1 MEFLIQQG
9 GRCVCLHPRAA
20 CVYDGGGE
28 GTSAK
33 EDNGG
38 RERSSAA
45 AMTVDG
51 GAAVGSRF
59 FLMAHAV

>member
-33 EDNGG
+33 DENGG
-38 RERSSAA
+38 REWLSTA
-45 AMTVDG
+45 AMTVDRG
-51 GAAVGSRF
+51 VAVG
-59 FLMAHAV
+59 L